1 MQVGY
6 PEKAIE
12 FFRAIADGE
21 LLALHTHQTW
31 PENDQYVTM
40 IFFSLMK
47 IVEHRD
53 SIQQIPK

>member
-12 FFRAIADGE
+12 FFRAIAEGE

-40 IFFSLMK
+40 IFFLFDENSRTSGF
-47 IVEHRD
+47 HSTD
-53 SIQQIPK
+53 P